1 MSQSPEVLLITL
13 NHEVI
18 NYVSEVVDPLGIQL
32 QVVGSPLVSR
42 ETWEAAPFVLVGS
55 DLAGVCV
62 ENRVPRRA
70 HLVVVHAQLESES
83 EKQSGVEQGSASERD
98 IWRHAVALGAE
109 NVLELPNANFW
120 LADALSEFAVRESI
134 SGAAI
139 SNVISVV
146 GGSGG
151 AGASTFAV
159 TLAAAAVAQ
168 GLTSVLVDLDQFGGG
183 IDLILGA
190 EEVSG
195 TRWPDIDSGAGR
207 IAGETLSTALPRS
220 NGVAFLSQSRTAP
233 SELGIEVVAAV
244 VDAAKRAFDVVIL
257 DLPRGASGCN
267 ELLLGQSFMTCIVA
281 RNHVRP
287 IAASIALA
295 QWVKRIGSEVRYV
308 LISDSK
314 GLGLPDVC
322 GALGNPNLTE
332 IAFMPAMTTRADEGD
347 PPGTN
352 SGYRDVCRALLGE
365 LFKKSAKKVA

>member
-134 SGAAI
+134 SG
-139 SNVISVV
+139 
-146 GGSGG
+146 
-151 AGASTFAV
+151 
-159 TLAAAAVAQ
+159 
-168 GLTSVLVDLDQFGGG
+168 
-183 IDLILGA
+183 
-190 EEVSG
+190 
-195 TRWPDIDSGAGR
+195 GR
-207 IAGETLSTALPRS
+207 Y
-220 NGVAFLSQSRTAP
+220 Q
-233 SELGIEVVAAV
+233 
-244 VDAAKRAFDVVIL
+244 
-257 DLPRGASGCN
+257 
-267 ELLLGQSFMTCIVA
+267 
-281 RNHVRP
+281 
-287 IAASIALA
+287 
-295 QWVKRIGSEVRYV
+295 
-308 LISDSK
+308 
-314 GLGLPDVC
+314 
-322 GALGNPNLTE
+322 
-332 IAFMPAMTTRADEGD
+332 
-347 PPGTN
+347 
-352 SGYRDVCRALLGE
+352 
-365 LFKKSAKKVA
+365 